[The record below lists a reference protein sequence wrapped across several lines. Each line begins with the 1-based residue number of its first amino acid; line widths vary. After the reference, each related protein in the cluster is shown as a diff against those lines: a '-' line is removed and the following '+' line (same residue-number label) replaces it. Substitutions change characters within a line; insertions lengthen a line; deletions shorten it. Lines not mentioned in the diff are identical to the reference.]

1 MEYVISEFK
10 PMGGKH
16 CITNALKQV
25 FEYYQIPMTEA
36 MLFGMGTALGFACIN
51 LAHSPMISGRSK
63 PIEFEQKLAERLQIE
78 INCRQPKKCG
88 YRLCKSEEAASTKPT
103 SHGLCGYALFEVFR
117 NEFGESL
124 WRPCGGAIWLR

>member
-36 MLFGMGTALGFACIN
+36 MLFGMGTALGFAYIN

-78 INCRQPKKCG
+78 INCRQPKKM
-88 YRLCKSEEAASTKPT
+88 RLQ
-103 SHGLCGYALFEVFR
+103 ALQKRRSCF
-117 NEFGESL
+117 NKTNQSWSMWICL
-124 WRPCGGAIWLR
+124 I